1 MNLEQLRPIQ
11 AELDNRIVEEHGLQ
25 NEYLLPNKTV
35 ALLTELYE
43 TVNEARWFKFWSK
56 NRKPKTKIEHLCPV
70 CNATGQDPE
79 LDPYGCEDCEGTGK
93 LGESIPL
100 LEEFTDTVHFAL
112 SIANDLELPAYE
124 YTEPENNDLN
134 ILTIGLTNMITR
146 LPVEKNIEQVLNY
159 LIKLGYQLGFDE
171 QQVIDEYYRK
181 NEINHHRQEVGY

>member
-11 AELDNRIVEEHGLQ
+11 AELDNRIVEEHNLQ
-25 NEYLLPNKTV
+25 DKYLLPNKTV

-43 TVNEARWFKFWSK
+43 TVNSARWFKFWSVNK
-56 NRKPKTKIEHLCPV
+56 QPKPDV
-70 CNATGQDPE
+70 
-79 LDPYGCEDCEGTGK
+79 
-93 LGESIPL
+93 

-146 LPVEKNIEQVLNY
+146 LPVERNIEQVLNY

-181 NEINHHRQEVGY
+181 NAINHARQEAFY